1 MLQDLYDD
9 GFVFAGLLWVRFG
22 GFLFREETGLMGL
35 GFGIVSLGFHIVI
48 LGLSF
53 IPCFSFYH
61 YFIINV
67 YKLTWDWAGGARNF
81 GLGQVLMLIY

>member
-35 GFGIVSLGFHIVI
+35 GFGIVSFVDDVRYKRQ
-48 LGLSF
+48 LS
-53 IPCFSFYH
+53 P
-61 YFIINV
+61 
-67 YKLTWDWAGGARNF
+67 
-81 GLGQVLMLIY
+81 